1 MKARRFVGLSIIAT
15 ALSACAAIQPTPTG
29 AKVQLVTEKPADTC
43 VFLGEVTASQG
54 NFITGR
60 YTPNENLLVGS
71 RNDIRNKAA
80 ALSGNLVQ
88 VLETYRDK
96 AWLPLGD
103 THGTTNML
111 VLGRAYR
118 CE

>member
-1 MKARRFVGLSIIAT
+1 MKTRRFIALSIIAT
-15 ALSACAAIQPTPTG
+15 ALSACAAIPATPTG
-29 AKVQLVTEKPADTC
+29 EKVQLVTEKPANTC
-43 VFLGEVTASQG
+43 NFLGEVVGSQG

-80 ALSGNLVQ
+80 ALGGNVVQ
-88 VLETYRDK
+88 VIETYRDH
-96 AWLPLGD
+96 ASLPLGD
-103 THGTTNML
+103 THGTTNIL

-118 CE
+118 CD